1 MSSNI
6 DHKVICMM
14 PWVHMHIWPN
24 GDAFPCCMSDSQ
36 EVFGNVHEEPIDFLI
51 NNEKFKELR
60 RQMINGERPT
70 ACSRCYELEDTANSW
85 TLRRN
90 SLESFKKHIPIIK
103 ETEEDGSISE
113 FKMRYLDIRFSNLC
127 NMKCRTCGPS
137 LSSTWHEDQIILHP
151 DSTESK
157 FIDLKSNP
165 DFMDDLKPHL
175 DTIEEVYFA
184 GGEALITPQ
193 HYEVLDYWLAT
204 GRTDV
209 RLRYTTNFSALR
221 YKDKKILDYWKKFE
235 DVRVAASLDT
245 HGERAEYARKG
256 TIWKNIVANRKEM
269 LRQCPDT
276 YFEITPTVGIFSV
289 HSLFDFHKSW
299 VDQGL
304 LNIDNIRVNILT
316 HPRHFSITILP
327 WEEKERVK
335 SLYKEYV
342 QWLKDN
348 GANESTVNAVWGIVE
363 YMYSADHSKLIPEFQ
378 KQIITID
385 FIRDEN
391 FDEIFTELKNL

>member
-1 MSSNI
+1 
-6 DHKVICMM
+6 MM

-24 GDAFPCCMSDSQ
+24 GNAFPCCMSDSQ
-36 EVFGNVHEEPIDFLI
+36 EVFGNVHEEPVDFLI

-60 RQMINGERPT
+60 RQMINGERPK

-85 TLRRN
+85 TLRKN
-90 SLESFKKHIPIIK
+90 SLESFKQHIPIIN

-137 LSSTWHEDQIILHP
+137 LSSTWHEDQIKLHP
-151 DSTESK
+151 DYTEPK

-165 DFMDDLKPHL
+165 DFMEDLKPHL

-221 YKDKKILDYWKKFE
+221 YKDKKILDYWKKFK

-245 HGERAEYARKG
+245 HGQRAEYARKG

-269 LRQCPDT
+269 LRQCPDI
-276 YFEITPTVGIFSV
+276 YFEITPTVSMFSV

-299 VDQGL
+299 VEQGL

-316 HPRHFSITILP
+316 YPRHFSVTILTHD
-327 WEEKERVK
+327 EKEEVK
-335 SLYKEYV
+335 ELYRNYV

-348 GANESTVNAVWGIVE
+348 GANESTIRAVQGIVY
-363 YMYSADHSKLIPEFQ
+363 YMISADHSELIPEFQ
-378 KQIITID
+378 KQIITFD